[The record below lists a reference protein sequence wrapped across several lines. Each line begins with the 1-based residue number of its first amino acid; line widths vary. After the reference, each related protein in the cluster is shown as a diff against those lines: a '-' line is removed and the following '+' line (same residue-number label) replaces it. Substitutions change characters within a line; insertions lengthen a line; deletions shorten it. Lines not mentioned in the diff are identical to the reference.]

1 MMRTAPGDWIEIRGL
16 EIAAHIGV
24 PDEERAAPQL
34 LLVDLHLHPLR
45 DFSRMPDAID
55 ATVDY
60 FAVTQRVLALADE
73 RPRQLLE
80 TLTDEIATTVLRE
93 FALRRVEVTVRK
105 FILPNTECV
114 AVHCTRERN
123 R

>member
-1 MMRTAPGDWIEIRGL
+1 MRAHDDQIEICGL

-24 PDEERAAPQL
+24 PEEERAAPQR
-34 LLVDLHLHPLR
+34 LLVDLSLHPLR
-45 DFSRMPDAID
+45 DFSRMPDAIA

-60 FAVTQRVLALADE
+60 YAVTQRVIALAAG
-73 RPRQLLE
+73 RPRQLIE
-80 TLTDEIATTVLRE
+80 TLADEIATTILRE
-93 FALRRVEVTVRK
+93 FAVRCVEVTVRK
-105 FILPNTECV
+105 FILPNTEFV